1 LADAPPTSFPPPG
14 AKPIWGS
21 HTGTST
27 PSSAEIPAPSV
38 ARRSLS
44 LPSPQG
50 FGNEWPQ
57 TFAGDPVDPLSR
69 RLLRL
74 AGGLSLLLVLV
85 VANSFLGSEEN
96 PLNPMA
102 VAAERTRSEPGAR
115 FAMKAVYTSAALP
128 QPMTARGS
136 GAYNAET
143 GLSEMLLKMSVPPE
157 GPVAMEMIGDD
168 TDLYMRVDGI
178 GDELPGGKEWLK
190 VQPFGGHSQEEMAIG
205 GDADDSLQILGAVSD
220 GVRQMDREKVR
231 GVPTRRYRA
240 AVEMDEVVE
249 LYRAEGKDE
258 MADAIEEAA
267 ALMTAPVTLEA
278 SIDAQDIVRRV
289 RMVME
294 IPTAPGE
301 PALTMDMRMDLF
313 GFGARPEIALPDPSQ
328 VLDATELSE
337 GQLGSIES

>member
-1 LADAPPTSFPPPG
+1 MADAPPTSFPPPG

-27 PSSAEIPAPSV
+27 PSSAGAPAPS
-38 ARRSLS
+38 AGRRSLS

-50 FGNEWPQ
+50 LGGDWPQ

-85 VANSFLGSEEN
+85 VANSFLASEEN
-96 PLNPMA
+96 SLNPMA
-102 VAAERTRSEPGAR
+102 VAAERTQSEPGAR
-115 FAMKAVYTSAALP
+115 FTMKAIYTSTALP
-128 QPMTARGS
+128 QPVTARGS

-143 GLSEMLLKMSVPPE
+143 GLSEMTMKMNVPPA
-157 GPVAMEMIGDD
+157 GPISFEMVGDE
-168 TDLYMRVDGI
+168 TDLYMRGS
-178 GDELPGGKEWLK
+178 GAGELPGGKEWLK

-205 GDADDSLQILGAVSD
+205 SGDADDSLQILATVSD
-220 GVRQMDREKVR
+220 GVRQTGREKVR

-240 AVEMDEVVE
+240 AVEIEEVSE

-258 MADAIEEAA
+258 LADNIEEAA
-267 ALMTAPVTLEA
+267 ALIAAPVTIEA
-278 SIDAQDIVRRV
+278 SIDAEDIVRRM

-294 IPTAPGE
+294 IPTAPGQ
-301 PALTMDMRMDLF
+301 PTLTMDMRMDLF
-313 GFGARPEIALPDPSQ
+313 GFGARPEIALPDPAN
-328 VLDATELSE
+328 VLDAAALEE
-337 GQLGSIES
+337 QLDQA